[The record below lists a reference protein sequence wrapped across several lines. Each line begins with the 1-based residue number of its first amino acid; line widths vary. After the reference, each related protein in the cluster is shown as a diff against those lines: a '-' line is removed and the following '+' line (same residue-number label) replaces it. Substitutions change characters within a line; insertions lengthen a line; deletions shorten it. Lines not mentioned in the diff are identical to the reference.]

1 MDKFEYGERLWHNG
15 KQAVIREYGEVDC
28 LIQYLSYPMGRHAVP
43 TRTLSK
49 EKQMTRMELD
59 KNIGVGFI
67 QVGDVVYP
75 ATAKLT
81 TASTGEGMMYVS
93 GGSFKDINPLEFG
106 FGISTSIKPKQIIY
120 SGFKTICIF
129 DDDTKIMTQP
139 SIEDLYDPEV
149 GVAMCIMEKLY
160 GSRSKFLKAVKE
172 GYLQMSID
180 EVIQRQNTKIAKK
193 KEKAKGK

>member
-1 MDKFEYGERLWHNG
+1 MDKFEYGERVWYNG
-15 KQAVIREYGEVDC
+15 KQAVIREYGEENC
-28 LIQYLSYPMGRHAVP
+28 LIQYLSMPIGRSCVP
-43 TRTLSK
+43 TESLSK
-49 EKQMTRMELD
+49 EKNMQQ
-59 KNIGVGFI
+59 GVGFI
-67 QVGDVVYP
+67 QVGDTTYP

-160 GSRSKFLKAVKE
+160 GSRSKFLKAVKD

>member
-1 MDKFEYGERLWHNG
+1 MDKFEYGERVWYNG
-15 KQAVIREYGEVDC
+15 KQAVIREYGEENC
-28 LIQYLSYPMGRHAVP
+28 LIQYLSMPIGRSCVS
-43 TRTLSK
+43 TESLSK
-49 EKQMTRMELD
+49 EKNMQQ
-59 KNIGVGFI
+59 GVGFI
-67 QVGDVVYP
+67 QVGDTTYP

-160 GSRSKFLKAVKE
+160 GSRSKFLKAVKD

-193 KEKAKGK
+193 KAKAKGK